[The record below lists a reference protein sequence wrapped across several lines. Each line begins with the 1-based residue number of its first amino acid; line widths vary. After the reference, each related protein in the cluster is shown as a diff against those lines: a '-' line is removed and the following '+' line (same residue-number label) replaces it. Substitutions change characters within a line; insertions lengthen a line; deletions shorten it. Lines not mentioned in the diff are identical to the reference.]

1 MAANGFSVETAD
13 LTRYSAHNDTMST
26 DIGTAA
32 KAHLAK
38 HLTLPGNLFGDLGY
52 ETGLHATV
60 GEHIDTMN
68 GHMYS
73 LAGSVGDLG
82 RSVNTAK
89 GDYDANEEN
98 HSERIR
104 SIL

>member
-1 MAANGFSVETAD
+1 
-13 LTRYSAHNDTMST
+13 
-26 DIGTAA
+26 
-32 KAHLAK
+32 
-38 HLTLPGNLFGDLGY
+38 
-52 ETGLHATV
+52 
-60 GEHIDTMN
+60 
-68 GHMYS
+68 MYS

-89 GDYDANEEN
+89 GDYEANEQT